1 VKILITGATG
11 FVGAVLLPELAREH
25 GAAALTALVLPG
37 DRVPQSWAGLGVR
50 TVTGDIGDAAAVRAA
65 VAGHSHVIHM
75 AGLISYWKRDRR
87 RLDRVNRDGVHCV
100 VEACLAE
107 NVERLVHISSVGAIG
122 FHRDGTPAGEETP
135 FNWPDSLPYM
145 TSKRD
150 GQRVVEA
157 AVRSRGLP
165 ALILNPASIMGPGD
179 HVEATPHNRLYRSI
193 WRGPLFGS
201 FSGGLAI
208 VDVRDLTAII
218 RKALSNG
225 RLGEKYLAVG
235 ANLSY
240 SEVIRQVSRCSGR
253 RSYPFAVPAPLIAA
267 GGGILELVS
276 RCTGK
281 RPLLTSAYGRL
292 SGWFAY
298 YDNGK
303 SRREF
308 GHEYIPA
315 ERTIRDGW
323 EYYQRN
329 FIAAAGKPA
338 QRKNKS
344 SGQPYERLR

>member
-1 VKILITGATG
+1 MKILVTGATG
-11 FVGAVLLPELAREH
+11 FVGAVLLPELVREH

-37 DRVPQSWAGLGVR
+37 DRIPQSWAGLGVR
-50 TVTGDIGDAAAVRAA
+50 TVRGDIADETAVRAA

-87 RLDRVNRDGVHCV
+87 LLDRVNRQGAQAV

-107 NVERLVHISSVGAIG
+107 KVERLVHVSSVGAIG
-122 FHRDGTPAGEETP
+122 FHRDGTPADELTP

-150 GQRVVEA
+150 GQQVVETA
-157 AVRSRGLP
+157 MQTRRLP

-179 HVEATPHNRLYRSI
+179 HVETTPHNRLYRSV
-193 WRGPLFGS
+193 WNGPLFGS

-208 VDVRDLTAII
+208 VDVRDLTAIV
-218 RKALSNG
+218 RQALSKG
-225 RLGEKYLAVG
+225 RLGEKYLVVG

-240 SEVIRQVSRCSGR
+240 SEVIRQVSHRCGR
-253 RSYPFAVPAPLIAA
+253 RAFPFAVPAPLIA
-267 GGGILELVS
+267 GGGGMLELVS
-276 RCTGK
+276 RFTGK

-308 GHEYIPA
+308 NHEYIPA

-329 FIAAAGKPA
+329 FIAAARKPSL
-338 QRKNKS
+338 RKNKS
-344 SGQPYERLR
+344 PRQP